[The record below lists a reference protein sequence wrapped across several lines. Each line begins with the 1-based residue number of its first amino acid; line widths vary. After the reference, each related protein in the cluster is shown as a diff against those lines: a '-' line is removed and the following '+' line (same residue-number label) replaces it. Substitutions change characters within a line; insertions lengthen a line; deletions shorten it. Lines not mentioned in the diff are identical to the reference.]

1 MNIIEKEAKVSF
13 DRREQKI
20 AYLRARLQ
28 VLEAEQEETLQKNE
42 VMASGYRTVTS
53 RVKAMGQTLASQKD
67 VVVGWMKQEQEAMTT
82 RQKCLEIWDTFKGF
96 DFDSL

>member
-1 MNIIEKEAKVSF
+1 MA
-13 DRREQKI
+13 
-20 AYLRARLQ
+20 
-28 VLEAEQEETLQKNE
+28 NE
-42 VMASGYRTVTS
+42 YRTTTS

-82 RQKCLEIWDTFKGF
+82 RKKYIEIWDTFKGF